1 MTFTIYVCLLRELG
15 TKVVRHLETTLKEM
29 QCLQLVV
36 VSVADD
42 ASYSDGNVSSRAQVN
57 FCCLDIYIYI

>member
-1 MTFTIYVCLLRELG
+1 MPLARAWYKGGEAFRDDVKRDA
-15 TKVVRHLETTLKEM
+15 M
-29 QCLQLVV
+29 SAAVV